1 MESYNSAGDSSY
13 SYRHPSPGDFSTPTS
28 ATFSTN
34 QSSPRWSAMA
44 SPTTSHSRSQSMFTD
59 TRVPGGRRLSV
70 PSGAHPFQGP
80 HGAVVNHTVMVPPGM
95 NAPSSGAFSPG
106 STVVTSPTSGWG
118 SRRDS
123 ISSTNAQE
131 EAWRRRTWHPDSR
144 NFNAPT
150 STLNS
155 VANSDTIHPN
165 PPAPIAHGPP
175 NPNNTVRLP
184 GIESFITA
192 PRPRTPPKR
201 AASPMVVD
209 SEMTSPQAR
218 PPESE
223 ERRNAPQWETGLHRG
238 LTRLDISNTPRERD
252 GAGSWANETEHA
264 VQAQGEQARANPPTV
279 RFHEPPPSYVPSSR
293 RTPPRAYHQHTFSAP
308 PIGTSRENKRH
319 GWYHGP
325 PQAHEQG
332 DGGADPRSRVNRM
345 VHPNVA
351 AFAGFPARD
360 AREAGEQQASPDNP
374 EALKRLEA
382 LVAVATSEGK
392 TATAY

>member
-1 MESYNSAGDSSY
+1 MESYNSAADSSY
-13 SYRHPSPGDFSTPTS
+13 SSYRQPSPGDFSTPTS

-44 SPTTSHSRSQSMFTD
+44 SPTSAHSRSQSMFTD
-59 TRVPGGRRLSV
+59 SRVPGRRLSV

-80 HGAVVNHTVMVPPGM
+80 PGAVVGHTVMVPPGINNS
-95 NAPSSGAFSPG
+95 NAGGFSPA
-106 STVVTSPTSGWG
+106 STVITSPTTSGWG

-123 ISSTNAQE
+123 ISSTSAQE

-155 VANSDTIHPN
+155 VANSENIHPN

-192 PRPRTPPKR
+192 PRPVTPPKR

-209 SEMTSPQAR
+209 SEMASSQ
-218 PPESE
+218 SE

-238 LTRLDISNTPRERD
+238 LTRLDISNTPPHDRD
-252 GAGSWANETEHA
+252 GAGTWANETEHA

-325 PQAHEQG
+325 PHGHEQG
-332 DGGADPRSRVNRM
+332 DGSADPRSRVERM

-351 AFAGFPARD
+351 AFAGFPAREGN
-360 AREAGEQQASPDNP
+360 AQEQGGNSNP